1 MMATLTHSGSRYLGM
16 RSAIALAVAGDIS
29 LGLRI
34 TALPK
39 VIRLESNIKSK
50 RNVTRGDGGEDGGQG
65 EQEGEVPGAD
75 DQHGAVTLRVDVDS
89 VKQGH
94 RVLIAFP

>member
-1 MMATLTHSGSRYLGM
+1 MMDTLTHSGSRYLGM

-39 VIRLESNIKSK
+39 VIRLESNNKE